1 MASIAGTVSPNPPGG
16 PTAWIV
22 TAFDAETHVYAGVAE
37 VSGGAY
43 TITGLT
49 AGRLYALICRP
60 KTGNVWTASKAAV
73 QGEYAVPANP
83 VTTPYVY
90 EATTGTVIAANTKLL
105 VGGAGANDSVPSTLD
120 AMGHQPT
127 YVGNARLK
135 TDQYK
140 WSGYGS
146 SLYFDGSGDSVTFPD
161 SADFE
166 LGASNFYLRGWL
178 RFAGYPTYNNGFYT
192 STMVCKDNAAGRSFT
207 FSATGTASSFTA
219 LAFLGFS
226 DNSNYT
232 SVSSPWSP
240 SLNTWYFVEVSRNSN
255 LVYLFVDGVLLNAGG
270 TAFSRT
276 MQNTTTVLRLGA
288 NEYDTNFKYY
298 LNGYLS
304 DWEMVVGTAGHT
316 ANYTTPTTPLLA
328 LTGTS
333 EPTWPT
339 TPSDTVTDNG
349 VVWTNRGHLY
359 QPFAQLYIAS

>member
-1 MASIAGTVSPNPPGG
+1 MASVTGTVNTFGYLKD
-16 PTAWIV
+16 WIAV
-22 TAFDAETHVYAGVAE
+22 AYDTDTHAYANSAI
-37 VSGGAY
+37 VSSGTY
-43 TITGLT
+43 NISGLT
-49 AGRLYALICRP
+49 TGKLYNIVVKP
-60 KTGNVWTASKAAV
+60 KIGNIWTANTNQSLNS
-73 QGEYAVPANP
+73 YCVPTNASG
-83 VTTPYVY
+83 TPYVY
-90 EATTGTVIAANTKLL
+90 EVTTGTVIAANTKL
-105 VGGAGANDSVPSTLD
+105 VVAGYGSDNSTPSTLD
-120 AMGHQPT
+120 AVGHTPT
-127 YVGNARLK
+127 YVGNARIR

-140 WSGYGS
+140 WFGYGS
-146 SLYFDGSGDSVTFPD
+146 SLYFDGTGDSVTFLD

-166 LGASNFYLRGWL
+166 LGAENFYLRGWV

-207 FSATGTASSFTA
+207 VNAVGTASSFTA
-219 LAFLGFS
+219 LAFNGFS
-226 DNSNYT
+226 DTNNYT
-232 SVSSPWSP
+232 AVTASWSP

-328 LTGTS
+328 LTGSS

-349 VVWTNRGHLY
+349 VVWTNRG
-359 QPFAQLYIAS
+359 QNIRPKSFFQIAT